1 MKKIIFI
8 ISLIVCFFLYLVVIN
23 LSNNERDILEN
34 STNDQII
41 KSNALTMMYETEVGS
56 GEYQI
61 SNDNSWPGD
70 EYIFNE
76 TLSKCE
82 NGSTLTWDDENKKVL
97 MQANTSDKCY
107 VYFDKYNFVTIK
119 SVDATEITSDSI
131 TVSVNAIPG
140 DGEIVSYHYSIN
152 EGEYISSTN
161 NIYTFENL
169 EAETSYD
176 ISIYII
182 DSNGRKASYTKN
194 GVITLNSPTILYV
207 EIYETS
213 PPSVV
218 LNSYYLKNGDNIAFN
233 VGDTLQIIPALS
245 IGSVSFYNKSDELV
259 ASLSINSCNSL
270 QYVLTGEESKIII
283 QGYNF
288 SGAFHPEKC

>member
-97 MQANTSDKCY
+97 MQANTSDK
-107 VYFDKYNFVTIK
+107 
-119 SVDATEITSDSI
+119 
-131 TVSVNAIPG
+131 
-140 DGEIVSYHYSIN
+140 
-152 EGEYISSTN
+152 
-161 NIYTFENL
+161 
-169 EAETSYD
+169 
-176 ISIYII
+176 
-182 DSNGRKASYTKN
+182 
-194 GVITLNSPTILYV
+194 
-207 EIYETS
+207 
-213 PPSVV
+213 
-218 LNSYYLKNGDNIAFN
+218 
-233 VGDTLQIIPALS
+233 
-245 IGSVSFYNKSDELV
+245 
-259 ASLSINSCNSL
+259 
-270 QYVLTGEESKIII
+270 
-283 QGYNF
+283 
-288 SGAFHPEKC
+288 